1 MQEPRNSVSITT
13 VRRNLMLQTR
23 RSETLNEAAEKMVEQ
38 YPNVRAEDV
47 IAIFKAGAY
56 WEIDKWTK

>member
-13 VRRNLMLQTR
+13 VRRKPMSQTR
-23 RSETLNEAAEKMVEQ
+23 KSETLNEAAEKMVEQ
-38 YPNVRAEDV
+38 YPNVRAEDI

>member
-1 MQEPRNSVSITT
+1 
-13 VRRNLMLQTR
+13 MLQTR